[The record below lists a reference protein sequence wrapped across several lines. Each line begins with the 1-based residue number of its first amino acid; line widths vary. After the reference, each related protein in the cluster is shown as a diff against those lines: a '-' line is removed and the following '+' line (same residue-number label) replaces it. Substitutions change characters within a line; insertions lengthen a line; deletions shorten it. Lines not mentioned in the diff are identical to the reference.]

1 MSVTFTATL
10 RHLSSLAVPALPGAT
25 ITSVT
30 REDWASFHARAC
42 SRPPEPMTSTFITRF
57 QIAWEGKIGIPGGA
71 RGSLA
76 AFASQRF
83 GEGIGPGLAVQ
94 GEAVLLA
101 DWFAATGGAGLL
113 DQQRPG
119 ARAAVTVVETQCE
132 IDAEAAA
139 AAVFRRFRI
148 GIGVDVVALV
158 LGVIVDMAA
167 HAATGDQ
174 AVRAGQDQRLREQRE
189 ALAEPAVLDTEAIEV
204 ATGADDAGGAGL
216 AAAAETLAGQFAAHF
231 EALAFGAQHEELDG
245 ARVDVCAIDQRTAHG
260 QQLLPAVTAHYR
272 LFRADLPVHRMGVAI
287 VGPAAAPFTG
297 ELGVAAVTLD
307 QESLQSCGAA
317 DMLCR

>member
-1 MSVTFTATL
+1 
-10 RHLSSLAVPALPGAT
+10 
-25 ITSVT
+25 
-30 REDWASFHARAC
+30 
-42 SRPPEPMTSTFITRF
+42 
-57 QIAWEGKIGIPGGA
+57 
-71 RGSLA
+71 
-76 AFASQRF
+76 
-83 GEGIGPGLAVQ
+83 
-94 GEAVLLA
+94 
-101 DWFAATGGAGLL
+101 
-113 DQQRPG
+113 
-119 ARAAVTVVETQCE
+119 
-132 IDAEAAA
+132 
-139 AAVFRRFRI
+139 
-148 GIGVDVVALV
+148 
-158 LGVIVDMAA
+158 MAA